1 MKINEKIKG
10 ETETDFGLNYKQS
23 ILNKIKQK
31 KKKGNT
37 KSTTNKESSHIP
49 QSLPPGFTQVN
60 VINVNNNY
68 TNNIVNNY
76 NMSP

>member
-1 MKINEKIKG
+1 LKINEKIKG

-37 KSTTNKESSHIP
+37 KTP
-49 QSLPPGFTQVN
+49 
-60 VINVNNNY
+60 
-68 TNNIVNNY
+68 
-76 NMSP
+76 